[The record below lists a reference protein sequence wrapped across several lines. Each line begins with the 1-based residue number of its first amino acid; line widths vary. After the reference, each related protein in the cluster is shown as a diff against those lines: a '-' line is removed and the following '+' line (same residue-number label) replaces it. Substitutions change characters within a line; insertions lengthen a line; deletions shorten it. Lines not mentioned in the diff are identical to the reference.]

1 MIDVGGDDAD
11 EEDEQTQAEVD
22 EQVNSENTRG
32 EHPPTPVD
40 PEIRKTQ

>member
-22 EQVNSENTRG
+22 KQVNAENTRG
-32 EHPPTPVD
+32 ERPPAPVNS
-40 PEIRKTQ
+40 ETRKTQ